1 MNIIKQLAP
10 EVVYSKCPLL
20 EVPLYVCSLVCIS
33 SVCLCSKYLTHLMLM
48 YVMGICTMKIRNSAN
63 GSMVRNGASVLQS
76 LPQGIEFAVL
86 DSARVSRNNDESC

>member
-1 MNIIKQLAP
+1 
-10 EVVYSKCPLL
+10 
-20 EVPLYVCSLVCIS
+20 
-33 SVCLCSKYLTHLMLM
+33 MLM

-63 GSMVRNGASVLQS
+63 GSMVRNGASVLQL